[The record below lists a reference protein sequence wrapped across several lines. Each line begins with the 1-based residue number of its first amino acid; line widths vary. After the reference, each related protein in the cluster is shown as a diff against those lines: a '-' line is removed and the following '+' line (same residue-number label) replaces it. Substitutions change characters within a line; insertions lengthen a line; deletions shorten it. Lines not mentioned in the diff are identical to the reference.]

1 MTIDTT
7 GVDEV
12 YDAVTNAVD
21 EKRFASL
28 NVTVPMELREDEKN
42 FPKAHIVFK
51 GKFQTGDEWHDAEER
66 QQWHPDAVVSF
77 QENAWVDSRTH
88 IYGLSKVMGP
98 VNEYSN

>member
-12 YDAVTNAVD
+12 YDAVTNTVD

-51 GKFQTGDEWHDAEER
+51 GKF
-66 QQWHPDAVVSF
+66 
-77 QENAWVDSRTH
+77 
-88 IYGLSKVMGP
+88 
-98 VNEYSN
+98 